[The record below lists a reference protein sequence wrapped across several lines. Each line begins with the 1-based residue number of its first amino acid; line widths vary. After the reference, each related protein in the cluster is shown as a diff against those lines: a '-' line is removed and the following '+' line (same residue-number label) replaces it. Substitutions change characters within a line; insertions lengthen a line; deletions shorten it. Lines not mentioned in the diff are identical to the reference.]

1 MNSVE
6 QIAQDLI
13 SHYGDDAQAIAM
25 LRAAE
30 FAASMN
36 TEEWKIWEAVLI
48 QIEQINANP
57 SIN

>member
-1 MNSVE
+1 MIRKLS
-6 QIAQDLI
+6 IDLI
-13 SHYGDDAQAIAM
+13 SQYGDDAQAIAM